1 MSQSQKGADIASADI
16 MADFLLFIL
25 TAAAVFALTVLIS
38 RKLIPVLKSKK
49 MGQTI
54 LEIGPRWHKSKEG
67 TPTMGGMAFI
77 IASAITSAAALVY
90 LAFQGRIGEAAPF
103 IITVAYGIISGL
115 IGCIDDLAKLR
126 HHQNE
131 GLTSVQKYLLQS
143 AAAVLFIV
151 GMSVFCGMTTEI
163 EIPFLHRSCDIGIF
177 FYPVAFLLLTGIDN
191 SVNLTDGID
200 GLCSS
205 VTLVV
210 AVFFAA
216 VSFFLRGGVSLSLTA
231 AVMIGSTAG
240 FLVYNFYPARVFM
253 GDTGSLFLGALAVG
267 AAFISGSPLI
277 IVVAGIVYIA
287 EAASDIIQ
295 VGYFKLTHGKR
306 IFKMAPIHHHFE
318 KCGWSEIKIVAVF
331 TAVTAIASVIGW
343 FGL

>member
-1 MSQSQKGADIASADI
+1 MADII
-16 MADFLLFIL
+16 IFIL
-25 TAAAVFALTVLIS
+25 TAATVFLLTMLIS
-38 RKLIPVLKSKK
+38 RKLIPVLRSKK

-54 LEIGPRWHKSKEG
+54 LDIGPRWHKSKEG
-67 TPTMGGMAFI
+67 TPTMGGMSFI
-77 IASAITSAAALVY
+77 IASAIVSVAVLVY
-90 LAFQGRIGEAAPF
+90 LAAVGRIRDAVPF
-103 IITVAYGIISGL
+103 ILTVAYGIVSGL

-131 GLTSVQKYLLQS
+131 GLTSVQKFLLQS
-143 AAAVLFIV
+143 AAAVLFII
-151 GMSVFCGMTTEI
+151 GMQFFCGMTTEV
-163 EIPFLHRSCDIGIF
+163 EIPFLHRSFDIGIF
-177 FYPVAFLLLTGIDN
+177 FYPMAFLLLTGIDN

-205 VTLVV
+205 VTLAVG
-210 AVFFAA
+210 VFFAA
-216 VSFFLRGGVSLSLTA
+216 VSFTICGGISLSLTA
-231 AVMIGSTAG
+231 AVIIGSTAG

-253 GDTGSLFLGALAVG
+253 GDTGSLFLGALTVG

-277 IVVAGIVYIA
+277 IVIVGIVYIA

-318 KCGWSEIKIVAVF
+318 KCGWSEVKIVVVF
-331 TAVTAIASVIGW
+331 TAVTVIAAVIGW
-343 FGL
+343 LGI